1 LSLKTRDMTLG
12 IANEKELVER
22 LTQITLENLENENF
36 GGTELAV
43 HAGMSISTLNR
54 RLHKITSKPTC
65 QFIREIRLKKAME
78 LLMQETDTSA
88 EIAYKVGFGSPAY
101 FSKCFHDFYGFPP
114 GEALKR
120 MEEGTLPVSDKT
132 NTSDKTSASEN
143 ATEEEN
149 EVSLK
154 SGKLNKSYLVFVSV
168 ALSAL
173 IIGFAIIYLSKKG
186 EFIYQPAEQERSIAV
201 LPFKNL
207 SSEED
212 NQYFADGIMED
223 ILNHLFRIGE
233 LRVIS
238 RTTSERFRD
247 SYLSTTEIAKSMGV
261 NYLLEGSVRK
271 QGDNIRIAVQLI
283 DGNTDRH
290 LWSENYDR
298 KMADIFIIQSDI
310 AKNVANELQF
320 ILTPAKKEEIERIPT
335 VNTDAYIYY
344 LMGRFFWNKRTDV
357 DLKKSVEYFEKAIA
371 ADPDYALAHAGLAD
385 AYFIQAW
392 WDYIERPQGYEKS
405 KQLATKALEL
415 DNNLAEAFATLG
427 GVLCYYDWDWEE
439 SREMFIKA
447 IQLNPNYGTARM
459 WYAGL
464 LHILNEEEEA
474 FKQIDKAIEL
484 DPVVYMFR
492 SMRSGMYYQAGRYDE
507 ALEES
512 RTLHEMHPMY
522 LLRYS
527 DFRIYC
533 KQKEYDKAVEILQEI
548 MKSNPSTFRLAD
560 EVRDIYHKA
569 GNNGILQL
577 LIKLEEQKSFT
588 NPHTVAMWYI
598 LMEEKEL
605 ALNWL
610 EIAFEN
616 RIATIPRINCNAD
629 YDIIR
634 SEPRFIALI
643 EKMGLTP
650 YSMRSA
656 K

>member
-1 LSLKTRDMTLG
+1 MMLG
-12 IANEKELVER
+12 TGNEKELLER
-22 LTQITLENLENENF
+22 LTQIILENLDNENF
-36 GGTELAV
+36 GGAELAV
-43 HAGMSISTLNR
+43 HAGMSVSTLNR
-54 RLHKITSKPTC
+54 RLNKITSKPTS

-78 LLMQETDTSA
+78 LLMQDTDTAA

-114 GEALKR
+114 GEARKR
-120 MEEGTLPVSDKT
+120 MEEGTLPVSDEI
-132 NTSDKTSASEN
+132 NTSDKTNASEN
-143 ATEEEN
+143 GTEEEEN

-154 SGKLNKSYLVFVSV
+154 TGKLKKPYLVFVSV
-168 ALSAL
+168 GLIAL
-173 IIGFAIIYLSKKG
+173 IIGFAILYLTKKG
-186 EFIYQPAEQERSIAV
+186 EFSYQRIDQERSIAV

-223 ILNHLFRIGE
+223 ILNHLFRIGD

-247 SYLSTTEIAKSMGV
+247 SKIPTTEIAKSIGV

-283 DGNTDRH
+283 DGKTDRH
-290 LWSENYDR
+290 LWSENYSR

-344 LMGRFFWNKRTDV
+344 LMGRFFWNKRTEV

-392 WDYIERPQGYEKS
+392 HDYIERPQGYEKS
-405 KQLATKALEL
+405 KQFAAMALEI
-415 DNNLAEAFATLG
+415 DNNLAEAYATLG

-439 SREMFIKA
+439 SREMFKKA

-464 LHILNEEEEA
+464 LHIMNETEEA
-474 FKQIDKAIEL
+474 FKQIDKAVEL
-484 DPVVYMFR
+484 DPVVFMFR
-492 SMRSGMYYQAGRYDE
+492 SMRCGMYYQAGRYDE
-507 ALEES
+507 ALEQF
-512 RTLHEMHPMY
+512 RTLHEMYPRATGYISFLIHY
-522 LLRYS
+522 
-527 DFRIYC
+527 
-533 KQKEYDKAVEILQEI
+533 KQKEYDKAAEILREI
-548 MKSNPSTFRLAD
+548 MRRDASSIRLAD
-560 EVRDIYHKA
+560 EVWDIYHKA
-569 GNNGILQL
+569 GSKGIFQWM
-577 LIKLEEQKSFT
+577 IKLEEQKSFT
-588 NPHTVAMWYI
+588 NPHQVAKWYI

-610 EIAFEN
+610 EIALEN
-616 RIATIPRINCNAD
+616 RIADIPRINCNAD
-629 YDIIR
+629 FDILR

-650 YSMRSA
+650 YNTRVA